1 MTNRETIILVLLG
14 VAWPQQLYSGS
25 SCPIMHKL
33 RSQQCGEGFLEC
45 PIISLL
51 VRPFGTS
58 FVSHHVKSGNSAS
71 SVLTLDK
78 IENFLCLK
86 DSQGL
91 GSYQSGREWLSDI
104 EQLLPPIACSYAD
117 QREQR

>member
-1 MTNRETIILVLLG
+1 MSNYIFVGKT
-14 VAWPQQLYSGS
+14 
-25 SCPIMHKL
+25 
-33 RSQQCGEGFLEC
+33 
-45 PIISLL
+45 
-51 VRPFGTS
+51 VRYLALFHQ
-58 FVSHHVKSGNSAS
+58 V
-71 SVLTLDK
+71 LDK
-78 IENFLCLK
+78 IENLLCLK